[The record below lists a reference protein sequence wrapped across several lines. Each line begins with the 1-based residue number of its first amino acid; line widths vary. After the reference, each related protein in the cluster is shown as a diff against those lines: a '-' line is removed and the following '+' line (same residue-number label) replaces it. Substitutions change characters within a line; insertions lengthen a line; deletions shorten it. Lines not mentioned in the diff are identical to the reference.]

1 MSKFKKVTF
10 NSVILIFFFTWGMV
24 TLNYKIF
31 PYNFIRIVKDNT
43 YDKIFKIVE
52 KKTSINFVHYHNKY
66 TDFAW
71 RKPYIDMYRKKM
83 NIWVDRHYYN
93 HKNDQKLLNF
103 YIVKNLRHSEENI
116 YINFLNDVE
125 IYRAICKINDNSEY
139 SNWEMVNFTV
149 AIIGNSCVH
158 TKVVRK
164 KFKRGVVV
172 LKSGGPVSSDPIF
185 IQGII
190 NIDKTKIVEKIK

>member
-66 TDFAW
+66 PDFAW

>member
-1 MSKFKKVTF
+1 MSKFKKITF
-10 NSVILIFFFTWGMV
+10 NSVILIFFFIWGMV

-31 PYNFIRIVKDNT
+31 PYNVIKVLKDNT
-43 YDKIFKIVE
+43 YDKIFKKVE
-52 KKTSINFVHYHNKY
+52 KKTAINFIHYHNKY
-66 TDFAW
+66 PDFAF
-71 RKPYIDMYRKKM
+71 RKPYIDMYTKKM

-93 HKNDQKLLNF
+93 HKNDEKLLNF

-116 YINFLNDVE
+116 HINFLNDVE

-164 KFKRGVVV
+164 KFKKGVVV

-185 IQGII
+185 IQGNL